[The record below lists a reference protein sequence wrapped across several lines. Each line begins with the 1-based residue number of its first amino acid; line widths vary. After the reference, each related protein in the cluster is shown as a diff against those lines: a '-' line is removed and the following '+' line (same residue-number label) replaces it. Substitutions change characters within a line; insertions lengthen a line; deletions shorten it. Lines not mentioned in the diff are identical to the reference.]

1 MYSLIKLTSFL
12 SFLSTNFK
20 LKYFINLVCFSSI
33 SIDKNLVIQKIPQ
46 KSEVKTCSLMLECF
60 TYTLKSLIYSDK
72 CRGTL
77 FSPPPRESNTSHDV
91 KTSSRKEKCHQQPM
105 THTLILVFIC
115 IHNHTFESFTINF
128 YDRNTVARKHTN
140 KFLKSF
146 NTSIKKKLEHII
158 YYLCIYLYI
167 LSYI

>member
-46 KSEVKTCSLMLECF
+46 KSEVKACSLILEYF
-60 TYTLKSLIYSDK
+60 TSTLKSLIYSDK
-72 CRGTL
+72 CR
-77 FSPPPRESNTSHDV
+77 ESNSSHDV

-115 IHNHTFESFTINF
+115 IHNHTFESFTINL

-140 KFLKSF
+140 KIFKIF
-146 NTSIKKKLEHII
+146 
-158 YYLCIYLYI
+158 
-167 LSYI
+167 